1 MNFNDLLREA
11 GLGGYSGFFGTGEQ
25 VAKSIGFSGDAVGD
39 FAQFFQKFNKEDA
52 LKFAS
57 SIAENVSTG
66 TENVMGQ
73 FGSGQT
79 SLRGSLEAAT
89 GKIQDYAAKSGASF
103 GATEKQ
109 MRDVREKS
117 STTFADL
124 MRRKDMGLQ
133 AVEQQRGREQAAL
146 TSLLSGQ
153 VSSVYGR
160 AQDIYAGDPVFKDA
174 VNMAPIGNS
183 YNQPTNQAPGQTMQ
197 SLSQTMQP
205 KNPFDTPL
213 INPYYYEQNQTG

>member
-11 GLGGYSGFFGTGEQ
+11 GLGAYSGLFGTGEQ
-25 VAKSIGFSGDAVGD
+25 VASAVGFGGESAKE
-39 FAQFFQKFNKEDA
+39 FAQFFQQFNKEDA

-57 SIAENVSTG
+57 TIAENVATG
-66 TENVMGQ
+66 TEDVMGQ
-73 FGSGQT
+73 FGSGRG
-79 SLRGSLEAAT
+79 SLRGALESAT

-103 GATEKQ
+103 GSTEKQ

-117 STTFADL
+117 SITFADL

-174 VNMAPIGNS
+174 APMALAGNI
-183 YNQPTNQAPGQTMQ
+183 YNQSTKQAPGQTMQ
-197 SLSQTMQP
+197 P
-205 KNPFDTPL
+205 RNPFDNPL
-213 INPYYYEQNQTG
+213 INPNYYEQNPIS

>member
-153 VSSVYGR
+153 ISNVYGR
-160 AQDIYAGDPVFKDA
+160 AQDIYSLDPNMGDIYSEAPTLAGSNFNTPASK
-174 VNMAPIGNS
+174 
-183 YNQPTNQAPGQTMQ
+183 YNPSQPQ
-197 SLSQTMQP
+197 SQR
-205 KNPFDTPL
+205 KNPSDPFNNL
-213 INPYYYEQNQTG
+213 YYNEENIG

>member
-1 MNFNDLLREA
+1 MDDQQNFNDLLREA
-11 GLGGYSGFFGTGEQ
+11 GLGAYSGLFGSGKE
-25 VAKSIGFSGDAVGD
+25 VASAVGFGGESANE
-39 FAQFFQKFNKEDA
+39 FAQFFQQFNKEDA

-57 SIAENVSTG
+57 TIAENFQTG
-66 TENVMGQ
+66 TGNVMGQ

-79 SLRGSLEAAT
+79 NLRGSLEAAT

-160 AQDIYAGDPVFKDA
+160 AQDIYAGDPVFKDVA
-174 VNMAPIGNS
+174 PMAPAGNI
-183 YNQPTNQAPGQTMQ
+183 YNQSTKQAPGQTMQ
-197 SLSQTMQP
+197 P
-205 KNPFDTPL
+205 RNPFDNPL
-213 INPYYYEQNQTG
+213 INPNYYEQNPIS